1 MQVWVDA
8 DACPRPIREIL
19 IKMAIRLKIKVTY
32 ISNQH
37 HNIPRSVYI
46 DTIQVAGGFDV
57 ADEFIVNKSS
67 ENDLIITADVPL
79 AAAVV
84 KKGAYALSP
93 RGRFFNAENIQEA
106 LTMRNLKEELRSTGI
121 DTGGQKPFSN
131 KDRERFAN
139 HLDQF
144 IRKYWKK

>member
-8 DACPRPIREIL
+8 DACPRAVREIL
-19 IKMAIRLKIKVTY
+19 IKMANRKKIMVTF
-32 ISNQH
+32 ISNQR
-37 HNIPRSVYI
+37 HNIPDSEYI
-46 DTIQVAGGFDV
+46 KAVQVAGGFDV
-57 ADEFIVNKSS
+57 ADEFIIKQTS

-121 DTGGQKPFSN
+121 DTGGQKPFSK

-139 HLDQF
+139 RLDQF
-144 IRKYWKK
+144 IRKYWKE